1 MVFDE
6 RPSQGSYILPDH
18 VAHADALVHYCR
30 HFAGVEAEAATMT
43 AIDRLGFRV
52 RARSGEAVQGLRI
65 NFPREVRSAEA
76 ARAVLVEMVRAA
88 RGR

>member
-1 MVFDE
+1 
-6 RPSQGSYILPDH
+6 
-18 VAHADALVHYCR
+18 
-30 HFAGVEAEAATMT
+30 MT

-52 RARSGEAVQGLRI
+52 RARSGETVQGLRV

-88 RGR
+88 RGE